1 MNRKHASIALVVMSL
16 LCAASHGQGT
26 PPSQEGGDGEET
38 SSRCGRWHEGPL
50 ERVITSAVPP
60 KQLEP
65 VDGAIGCST
74 IPCTLDG
81 WRRWTRFLTPSSP
94 FEVRN
99 KLWFFN
105 TDSNDPMPG
114 GSEYGGNANSTD
126 ESRDHNGSAKW
137 SRRYTYTR
145 GEDALAEKGIRAT
158 LIVEA
163 TVTVELNLVLT
174 APDCATGACVEGRGL
189 SVMTFETQGLQA
201 LSSELGKL
209 FQNRAV
215 EEGMQQWY
223 VPSDTAPETL
233 RRKVSLHQVC
243 CQGQTTSA
251 WNGSFQLWPLGFGM
265 GTEGPMSG
273 GQLSRHVAKVDMK
286 KKIPM
291 CIRPPAPLPDGS
303 DGWFELSLEA
313 EGETGTTLL
322 RTIFS
327 EAKAGVEVKKFK
339 VVFEPGCVDCA
350 PPEQG
355 VDIDSSIGDS

>member
-26 PPSQEGGDGEET
+26 PPSQEGGAGEET

-145 GEDALAEKGIRAT
+145 GEGALAEKGIRAT

-233 RRKVSLHQVC
+233 RRKVSLPK
-243 CQGQTTSA
+243 SA
-251 WNGSFQLWPLGFGM
+251 ARVRLHRLGTGAFNCGHLGSEW
-265 GTEGPMSG
+265 E
-273 GQLSRHVAKVDMK
+273 R
-286 KKIPM
+286 
-291 CIRPPAPLPDGS
+291 
-303 DGWFELSLEA
+303 
-313 EGETGTTLL
+313 
-322 RTIFS
+322 
-327 EAKAGVEVKKFK
+327 KAR
-339 VVFEPGCVDCA
+339 
-350 PPEQG
+350 
-355 VDIDSSIGDS
+355 